1 MQVDGIA
8 TGDQIVQRRI
18 DNRTAFAILMHTG
31 KHVGSL
37 TIELAACSLVD
48 VRGMIGAGVL
58 DVDIDDGAIAGVEE
72 GGRAGH
78 ARVVQLGECQLESA
92 RIRRRSNHHRWRSVR

>member
-1 MQVDGIA
+1 MQIDGIA

-31 KHVGSL
+31 KRVGRL
-37 TIELAACSLVD
+37 TIELAAGSLMDMSRMV
-48 VRGMIGAGVL
+48 GAGVL
-58 DVDIDDGAIAGVEE
+58 DIDIDDRAIASVEE

-78 ARVVQLGECQLESA
+78 ARVVQLGERQLELACVRFWSD
-92 RIRRRSNHHRWRSVR
+92 RDRWRRTR